1 MPILNLVFV
10 PSSQV
15 VMLLQGGSS
24 TVSNGGPEEARSN
37 LVAISGVSGTLA
49 LLADPLI
56 ESYEKALR
64 NSGYNVELLSN
75 ANNDGGHLRNKRK
88 RSTPA
93 TTGQNFTHAAIL
105 CLQGRCLSTSAH
117 ARQTRVRKLL
127 ALEPVIDVHHQIS
140 FEFWGFFLFI
150 R

>member
-1 MPILNLVFV
+1 
-10 PSSQV
+10 
-15 VMLLQGGSS
+15 MLLQEDSS
-24 TVSNGGPEEARSN
+24 TVSNGGPEDARSSN

-75 ANNDGGHLRNKRK
+75 ANNDGGNLRNKRK

-93 TTGQNFTHAAIL
+93 TTDQNFTHAAIL

-117 ARQTRVRKLL
+117 ARQTWVRKLF
-127 ALEPVIDVHHQIS
+127 ALELVIDVHHQIS
-140 FEFWGFFLFI
+140 FKFLSFFLLI